1 MSSEGKPIAV
11 SEGVMLRP
19 IDQSDM
25 KLLRQWK
32 NANRERFFHR
42 HEISA
47 VQQGE
52 WYVAFRDR
60 PDDYMF
66 IVESNGIRFGCM
78 GYRID
83 GEYIDFYNVIRGRT
97 DIGAGLMHL
106 AFLKLVAE
114 ACIQYPGRQCRV
126 LVLADNP
133 AIFWYRKCG
142 FVETSSEGD
151 HVVMFRGNA
160 GRQLDQMPHQAIRQ
174 TR

>member
-1 MSSEGKPIAV
+1 MSFGGDPIAV
-11 SEGVMLRP
+11 SEGVRLRP

-25 KLLRQWK
+25 KLLRKWK
-32 NANRERFFHR
+32 NANSERFFHR
-42 HEISA
+42 HEIST
-47 VQQGE
+47 VQQEE

-66 IVESNGIRFGCM
+66 MVESNGIRFGCM

-83 GEYIDFYNVIRGRT
+83 GEFIDFYNVIRGRT
-97 DIGAGLMHL
+97 DIGPGLMHL
-106 AFLKLVAE
+106 AFLKLVEE

-142 FVETSSEGD
+142 FVEIIWEGD
-151 HVVMFRGNA
+151 HVVMCGGND
-160 GRQLDQMPHQAIRQ
+160 GR
-174 TR
+174 